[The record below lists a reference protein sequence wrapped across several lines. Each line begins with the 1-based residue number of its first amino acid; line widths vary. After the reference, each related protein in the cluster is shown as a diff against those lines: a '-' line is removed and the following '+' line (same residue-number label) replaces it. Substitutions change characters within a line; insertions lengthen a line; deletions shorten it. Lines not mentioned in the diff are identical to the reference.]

1 MRWLR
6 MKKKSDFNV
15 SVDDMMF
22 QEEVKDEELHSK
34 LGTSDIIYENGS
46 ARRRRTGFLIF
57 LSVLLILLSIFSI
70 FFGFAYLDKDLSDKG
85 NVTTV
90 KYDLFVVHSNSD
102 YGGVISSFDKYN
114 SMEKAY
120 SYDFSVSNKN
130 PVSLNYSV
138 SLFALDFGNNNIDMT
153 KINYALY
160 KDNVVVQEGILSNVR
175 ELSLYDNNCAS
186 NTTNEYSIKLW
197 SLTLGKDSKFK
208 FRININ
214 V

>member
-6 MKKKSDFNV
+6 MKKKSDFDV
-15 SVDDMMF
+15 SIDDMMF

-34 LGTSDIIYENGS
+34 LGTSDIIYENDS
-46 ARRRRTGFLIF
+46 ARKRRTGFLIF

-70 FFGFAYLDKDLSDKG
+70 FFGFAYLDKNLSDKRH
-85 NVTTV
+85 VTTV

-102 YGGVISSFDKYN
+102 YGGVIPSFDKYN

-130 PVSLNYSV
+130 SVSLNYSV
-138 SLFALDFGNNNIDMT
+138 SLFALDFDNKNIDMT
-153 KINYALY
+153 KISYALY
-160 KDNVVVQEGILSNVR
+160 RDNVVVQEGNLGNIR
-175 ELSLYDNNCAS
+175 ELSLYDTNCPS
-186 NTTNEYSIKLW
+186 NTTSKYSIKLW
-197 SLTLGKDSKFK
+197 SLTLGKDSNFKFK
-208 FRININ
+208 ININ

>member
-1 MRWLR
+1 

-15 SVDDMMF
+15 SASDMMF
-22 QEEVKDEELHSK
+22 QEEVRDDELHSK
-34 LGTSDIIYENGS
+34 LGTSDIIYENDK

-70 FFGFAYLDKDLSDKG
+70 FFGFAYLDKDLSDKR

-102 YGGVISSFDKYN
+102 YGGVISYFDKYN
-114 SMEKAY
+114 SLEKAY

-138 SLFALDFGNNNIDMT
+138 SLFALDFDNKNVDMT
-153 KINYALY
+153 KISYALY
-160 KDNVVVQEGILSNVR
+160 KDNVVVQEGNLGNIR
-175 ELSLYDNNCAS
+175 ELSLYDTNCPS
-186 NTTNEYSIKLW
+186 NTTSKYSVKLW
-197 SLTLGKDSKFK
+197 SLNLGKDSKFK
-208 FRININ
+208 FKININ